1 MKKFNNREGLRVH
14 DGRAAP
20 GAAKTPGD
28 AARQC
33 GGMYMRA
40 VMRPLLSNRSLEIAD
55 ASCQQTGVG
64 TVVANHEQE
73 GTVNSHVHFVVLL
86 SAGC

>member
-1 MKKFNNREGLRVH
+1 MKKFNNREGPRVH
-14 DGRAAP
+14 GCRAAP
-20 GAAKTPGD
+20 GAAMTPGN

-33 GGMYMRA
+33 GGIYMRA
-40 VMRPLLSNRSLEIAD
+40 GMRPLLSNRSLEIAD
-55 ASCQQTGVG
+55 ASCQQAGVG

-73 GTVNSHVHFVVLL
+73 GTVNSHGHFAVLL